1 MFPKKIVH
9 IIEPTLQD
17 ETGHCCGYVTA
28 LLEASATTDLQLELW
43 IGNKA
48 KKLFA
53 NATRKHYF
61 FIRQL
66 RRLQILFLYYY
77 LLKKNAIIFV
87 PTAGQIDLVFLNWL
101 LKKNPQKNNNIFLHF
116 HRYKTS
122 DKKLLTLRQIA
133 ENHQEFNILAPTER
147 LLSIF
152 ANIGFK
158 KCHLVP
164 CPTHTRPDIKLKA
177 SGKMKYLLYAGAAR
191 QGKGLHL
198 VVELIQY
205 LHKVQSEIP
214 VVVQIS
220 PNYVGR
226 YDEKT
231 LEIVEKLK
239 KCSYPFLKLYE
250 VSLNKTEYLALFED
264 AICLLLYDVGFYAD
278 HFSGVAL
285 DAFYAG
291 CPILTTNGTWISDM
305 VGRFQAGAIVED
317 TQPDALFKEIEKI
330 SSSFQKLQQ
339 NALHAGDVLRKEHD
353 PHNTLA
359 IISQEVKLQVDRKPI
374 I

>member
-1 MFPKKIVH
+1 MLLKKTVH

-48 KKLFA
+48 KKLFL

-77 LLKKNAIIFV
+77 LLKKNAIIFI

-101 LKKNPQKNNNIFLHF
+101 LKKNLPQNNNIFLHF
-116 HRYKTS
+116 HRYTTS
-122 DKKLLTLRQIA
+122 DKKLATLRQIA
-133 ENHQEFNILAPTER
+133 EKHQEFNILAPTER

-152 ANIGFK
+152 SNAGFG
-158 KCHLVP
+158 KCHLAR
-164 CPTHTRPDIKLKA
+164 CPTHTRPDTKLKA
-177 SGKMKYLLYAGAAR
+177 SGKMQYLLYAGAAR
-191 QGKGLHL
+191 QEKGLHL

-205 LHKVQSEIP
+205 LHEVKSNIP

-220 PNYVGR
+220 PNHVGN

-231 LEIVEKLK
+231 GEIVEKLK

-250 VSLNKTEYLALFED
+250 VSLNKAEYLALFED

-278 HFSGVAL
+278 QFSSVAL

-305 VGRFQAGAIVED
+305 VDRFQAGAIVD
-317 TQPDALFKEIEKI
+317 NAQPDSLYKEIEKI

-339 NALHAGDVLRKEHD
+339 NTVHAGDELRKEHD

-359 IISQEVKLQVDRKPI
+359 IISQGVKLNKLLP
-374 I
+374 